1 MSHAVEPAPSGRFFR
16 PLACLTAAYTLVLVF
31 ATHYPRPEE
40 LLGPNAPSDKTL
52 HFIAYGL
59 LGSSAAATLATSGRW
74 SPRTVTITLA
84 ALAGFA
90 VIDEVTQPLFKRQAE
105 PLDWVCDVIG
115 LAAGIAVVA
124 AARGWQRR
132 LRPNRASGSGR
143 DPQ

>member
-16 PLACLTAAYTLVLVF
+16 PLACLSAAYTLGLVF

-59 LGSSAAATLATSGRW
+59 LGLAAAATLAASGRW
-74 SPRTVTITLA
+74 SPRAATITLA

-90 VIDEVTQPLFKRQAE
+90 VIDELTQPMFKRQAE

-124 AARGWQRR
+124 AARGWPRWLRR
-132 LRPNRASGSGR
+132 HRTAGSGR